1 MQISS
6 TNPVECWS
14 YTPSNK
20 RDGDSARSKA
30 TGSAKAASRPDA
42 ATQRSFNWLKDPD
55 GLHSMF
61 PSARIMLYDYAS
73 AWKGSRKVRATMKSI
88 CTVLLD
94 NLTDKRKAR
103 TRWHSNHPGDTAT
116 ALPLSAHASSAPCQ
130 LPVLRLPELEE

>member
-1 MQISS
+1 MSTEFEERVSERTQTYRKLGQGIQTFQDPPHADIDILAIPGLG

-20 RDGDSARSKA
+20 RDGEGARSKA
-30 TGSAKAASRPDA
+30 TSSTKPASRPDPE
-42 ATQRSFNWLKDPD
+42 TKGGFNWLKDPD

-94 NLTDKRKAR
+94 NLTDKRKA
-103 TRWHSNHPGDTAT
+103 
-116 ALPLSAHASSAPCQ
+116 
-130 LPVLRLPELEE
+130 